1 MQIVVIAVPSTL
13 QQSFIS
19 LGNIVIQS
27 IINGFGA
34 PVMAGYSAAV
44 KLNNLVITSF
54 TTLGNGI
61 SNYTAQNLG
70 ARKCHVSKKAS
81 VPVLKWY
88 GC

>member
-54 TTLGNGI
+54 TTLGMVFP
-61 SNYTAQNLG
+61 TTQHRTWAQE
-70 ARKCHVSKKAS
+70 KCHVSKKAS

>member
-34 PVMAGYSAAV
+34 PVMAGYSW
-44 KLNNLVITSF
+44 
-54 TTLGNGI
+54 
-61 SNYTAQNLG
+61 
-70 ARKCHVSKKAS
+70 
-81 VPVLKWY
+81 KWY
-88 GC
+88 FQLRSTEPGRKKNATYQRRLPCRC